1 VAPVQVRPDNDEDE
15 DDDDLGKPAA
25 GGFSNLEKLLQR
37 HHKREDDLV
46 EPWRAEVQQIRDGAG
61 DERPDRE
68 DNERRH
74 QQTQR
79 IAWISLATA
88 VVAVVISV
96 LT

>member
-1 VAPVQVRPDNDEDE
+1 MQVRPDNDEDE
-15 DDDDLGKPAA
+15 DDDDQGKSAA

-37 HHKREDDLV
+37 HHRREDDLA
-46 EPWRAEVQQIRDGAG
+46 EPWCAEVQQIRGGRG
-61 DERPDRE
+61 DEHPDRE
-68 DNERRH
+68 GSERRH
-74 QQTQR
+74 RQTQR

>member
-1 VAPVQVRPDNDEDE
+1 MQVTPDNDEDE
-15 DDDDLGKPAA
+15 DDDDQCKPAA

-37 HHKREDDLV
+37 HHRHEDDLV

-61 DERPDRE
+61 NERPDRE

-74 QQTQR
+74 RQTQR